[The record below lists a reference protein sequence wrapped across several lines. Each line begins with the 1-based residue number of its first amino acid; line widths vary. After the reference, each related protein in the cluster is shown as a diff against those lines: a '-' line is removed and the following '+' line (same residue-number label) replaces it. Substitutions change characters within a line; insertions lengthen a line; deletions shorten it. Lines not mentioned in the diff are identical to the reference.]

1 MPEHAVKAY
10 SELNGTL
17 FHGRMFHI
25 LPGKANDNQ
34 DDDEDENSTNFK
46 AKKQKELKKTA
57 GSSHNWNTL
66 FLGENAVA
74 EILSKN
80 FGKSKEEVI
89 SIAFLFAKHTNQK
102 MIFRFWE
109 LLKEEVV
116 RPFALL

>member
-10 SELNGTL
+10 GELNGTL

-25 LPGKANDNQ
+25 LPGKANDTQ
-34 DDDEDENSTNFK
+34 DDDEDENSTNYK

-80 FGKSKEEVI
+80 FGKSKEEV
-89 SIAFLFAKHTNQK
+89 L
-102 MIFRFWE
+102 
-109 LLKEEVV
+109 
-116 RPFALL
+116 